1 MAASRAKDGRSVA
14 REHSI
19 GLQVLDVNALQR
31 VLLADLVEVFLA
43 FQIKFILLKLRLG
56 LLLETRAEHL
66 SILLAIVAVGRV
78 SAPVN
83 P

>member
-1 MAASRAKDGRSVA
+1 MAASWAKDGRPVA

-19 GLQVLDVNALQR
+19 GLQVLDIYALQR

-78 SAPVN
+78 TAPVN